1 MKRLAVILI
10 GLGFAALSLADGKK
24 IALLIGVNDYADPSI
39 SDLHFAQNDVE
50 QLGLTLEA
58 QGFKTMRLTTA
69 AGPNSLSYPS
79 RDSVK
84 MALAGLS
91 VQLSADDT
99 FLFFFSG
106 HGFSDSTKKAY
117 FATADTKVSDLAGTA
132 MAVSDVMDLCRNIKA
147 GSKLFVFDAC
157 RNIVDDDR
165 KYLTGVPLEERGV
178 KGAQSLNTSMSSDFE
193 HALKSLSEVPG
204 AAVLA
209 SCKYGEESYELIE
222 LSHGVFTY
230 FLIEGLK
237 GAAANADK
245 TITAESLSQYVKSQ
259 VPKKKKEQNPW
270 SLVSGST
277 VIQLGSADSVMPSAL
292 GLDSFVD
299 YQLRPHQIIYKV
311 DGKALPSAGS
321 IEVQPGVHTIDLVVV
336 GEGAIKYLPE
346 GLTSQVYDSITI
358 RACVEVKKMHLFTI
372 SAMVARQSNSIIH
385 SIPGINKIPGAGQ
398 VAGSQDIKLNVNAML
413 DGNKLKAKKSG
424 DTLKPGEFC
433 WGETSKMK

>member
-10 GLGFAALSLADGKK
+10 GFGMAALSLAEGKK
-24 IALLIGVNDYADPSI
+24 IALLIGVNDYSDPSI
-39 SDLHFAQNDVE
+39 PDLHFAQNDVE

-91 VQLSADDT
+91 VQLSPDDT

-106 HGFSDSTKKAY
+106 HGFSDASKKAY
-117 FATADTKVSDLAGTA
+117 FATADTRASDLANSG
-132 MAVSDVMDLCRNIKA
+132 MAVSDVMDLSRNIKA
-147 GSKLFVFDAC
+147 GSKLFLFDAC
-157 RNIVDDDR
+157 RNIVQNDS

-178 KGAQSLNTSMSSDFE
+178 KGSPAKYNTMSSDFE

-209 SCKYGEESYELIE
+209 SCKYGEESFELIE

-230 FLIEGLK
+230 FLIDGLK

-245 TITAESLSQYVKSQ
+245 SITAESLSQYVKSQ

-270 SLVSGST
+270 SLVSGSS
-277 VIQLGSADSVMPSAL
+277 VIQLGSADTVMPSAL

-299 YQLRPHQIIYKV
+299 WQLRARQVIYMV

-321 IEVQPGVHTIDLVVV
+321 IEIQPGVHTIELVVA
-336 GEGAIKYLPE
+336 GEGATKYLPE

-372 SAMVARQSNSIIH
+372 SAMVSRQSNSILGN
-385 SIPGINKIPGAGQ
+385 IPGINKIPGANQ

-413 DGNKLKAKKSG
+413 DGNKLKAKKST
-424 DTLKPGEFC
+424 DALKPGEFC